1 MSRKRPTDQDRKQA
15 IHLFMSGL
23 ARGASAFDLALDIGE
38 LHPPNNTFPGE
49 VFMRLSADALQLAGA
64 GQDDPICY
72 RDLLDKYLTECEFKG
87 RQNSKIRFAIL
98 ASASLR
104 GGIEADLL
112 DEVSWWQTDDFWW
125 YALASGVALIRACA
139 DRKGLPV
146 PAFAQQLAA
155 VHEATE

>member
-1 MSRKRPTDQDRKQA
+1 MSGKRPTDQDHEQA
-15 IHLFMSGL
+15 IHLFLSGL
-23 ARGASAFDLALDIGE
+23 AQGASPFDLAQAIGE

-49 VFMRLSADALQLAGA
+49 VFMRLSADALQLAGT

-72 RDLLDKYLTECEFKG
+72 EELLDKYLTECEFKG
-87 RQNSKIRFAIL
+87 RQNGKIRFAIL

-146 PAFAQQLAA
+146 PAFARQLAA
-155 VHEATE
+155 MHEATA

>member
-1 MSRKRPTDQDRKQA
+1 MSRRLPTDQDRKQA
-15 IHLFMSGL
+15 IDLFLSGL
-23 ARGASAFDLALDIGE
+23 ARGANALELAAAIGE

-49 VFMRLSADALQLAGA
+49 VFMRLSADALQLTGA

-72 RDLLDKYLTECEFKG
+72 RELLDKYLTECEFKG
-87 RQNSKIRFAIL
+87 RQNRKIRFAIL

-125 YALASGVALIRACA
+125 YALASCVALIRACA

-146 PAFAQQLAA
+146 PALAQQLAV